1 MNTAKV
7 TRLSDHLSTVQP
19 PVDNTRL
26 QALSRRFLDQLP
38 VLLDGFFTKADDFL
52 FEWAEKTNDGLE
64 SAAYFEHLRALR
76 LEKDTVRRAVLG
88 NMKQRVEQ
96 QLNGQFDEIGSGD
109 FGQGNELSLMGDET
123 LERSLAIDSFSNRVL
138 EQSSDDWLAFRER
151 VGVLVGKKELRDDNT
166 PFNARALGSVMFD
179 ELNKIECPLK
189 TVLMLFRL
197 FDKQAAPRLVQYY
210 QASNR
215 WLVEEG
221 ILPNLKLIHGR
232 GDSTDSQSTSLEQ
245 LSQLLAQ
252 RNAPPSGG
260 GSAMGGYSGHAGG
273 GQGMMSGG
281 SGGYASGYGGG
292 AAGTGGSGMQLD
304 ASTLD
309 VLLGSLSQIQM
320 QAAPATRDVAELKRW
335 THAQASA
342 ITSQATGFEDSGTI
356 SLVAMLFEYI
366 LDDEKL
372 SAHMKQLMAR
382 MQIPIIKVALLDKH
396 FFTDTHHSARLLL
409 NRMARAASGWEP
421 DAEIDD
427 DALLEGMEAIVVRLN
442 QEFETDLT
450 LFDEALSEFTALHEQ
465 YQQDRDAQLEPLK
478 AEENSRYE
486 EHQNQDRARLFMD
499 ALLADETPPMVV
511 RTLLEKH
518 WYRVM
523 KAILR
528 QHGEGKS
535 WKNSARIARELLWS
549 VQANVQVSQA
559 ERFRKITPA
568 MLNGLRDGLKAIGV
582 SEADRSS
589 WIEAIQDLH
598 QIERQP
604 LNEDVWEAQAKLDAF
619 EEKSAI
625 ADTIIEAP
633 VPLPVDEPVV
643 QHKPADLTYYMDRV
657 DELQE
662 GTWFEIEVKEGRLE
676 RGCLSHVVGARS
688 KFVFTNYK
696 GDRIAERS
704 AIGLAMALRND
715 SIRPLDDA
723 PLFDRVIDSIVQDIK
738 PQPSHH

>member
-7 TRLSDHLSTVQP
+7 TRLSDHRSTVQP

-38 VLLDGFFTKADDFL
+38 GLLDSFFSKADDFL

-76 LEKDTVRRAVLG
+76 LEKDAVRRSVLST
-88 NMKQRVEQ
+88 MKQRVEQ
-96 QLNGQFDEIGSGD
+96 QLNGRFEDAGSGEAEL
-109 FGQGNELSLMGDET
+109 GTELSLMGDET
-123 LERSLAIDSFSNRVL
+123 LERSLAIDSFSNRVI

-151 VGVLVGKKELRDDNT
+151 LGVLIGKKELRDENT
-166 PFNARALGSVMFD
+166 PFNARALGSAMFD
-179 ELNKIECPLK
+179 GLSSIECPLK

-197 FDKQAAPRLVQYY
+197 FDKQAGPKLVQYY

-232 GDSTDSQSTSLEQ
+232 GDSSDNGQSHTLEQ

-252 RNAPPSGG
+252 RNAEPSGSG
-260 GSAMGGYSGHAGG
+260 PAMGGFSGHSGG
-273 GQGMMSGG
+273 ARGMMSGG
-281 SGGYASGYGGG
+281 YAGGYGGS
-292 AAGTGGSGMQLD
+292 AGSGGSGIQLD

-342 ITSQATGFEDSGTI
+342 ITSQAAGFEDSGTI

-372 SAHMKQLMAR
+372 SSHMKQLMAR

-427 DALLEGMEAIVVRLN
+427 DALLEGMEGIVVRLN

-450 LFDEALSEFTALHEQ
+450 LFDEALAEFNTLYEQ
-465 YQQDRDAQLEPLK
+465 YKNEQDAHLEPLK
-478 AEENSRYE
+478 AEEDSKYE
-486 EHQNQDRARLFMD
+486 EHQKQDRARLFMD

-523 KAILR
+523 KAIFR

-559 ERFRKITPA
+559 ERFRKVAPA

-619 EEKSAI
+619 EEKSAK

-633 VPLPVDEPVV
+633 APLPVDEPVV

-657 DELQE
+657 DELEE
-662 GTWFEIEVKEGRLE
+662 GVWFEIEVKEGRME

>member
-7 TRLSDHLSTVQP
+7 TRLSDHLSSVQP
-19 PVDNTRL
+19 PADNTRL
-26 QALSRRFLDQLP
+26 QALSRRYLDQLP
-38 VLLDGFFTKADDFL
+38 SLLDTFFSRADDFL

-76 LEKDTVRRAVLG
+76 LEKDSVRRSVIST
-88 NMKQRVEQ
+88 MKTRVEQ
-96 QLNGQFDEIGSGD
+96 QLNGQFEGAGLA
-109 FGQGNELSLMGDET
+109 QAEEETELALMGDET
-123 LERSLAIDSFSNRVL
+123 LERSLAIDSFSNRVI
-138 EQSSDDWLAFRER
+138 EQAADDWLAFRER
-151 VGVLVGKKELRDDNT
+151 VGVLVGKKELRDETT
-166 PFNARALGSVMFD
+166 PFNARALGTVVFD
-179 ELNKIECPLK
+179 ALNTIECPLK

-197 FDKQAAPRLVQYY
+197 FDKQAGPKLVQYY

-232 GDSTDSQSTSLEQ
+232 GDATTAQPHSLEQ
-245 LSQLLAQ
+245 LSQMLAQ
-252 RNAPPSGG
+252 RQAQPSGAGPNTG
-260 GSAMGGYSGHAGG
+260 GHYG
-273 GQGMMSGG
+273 GQGGAVSGPSAGPGGYGSGG
-281 SGGYASGYGGG
+281 SFGAGGPGI
-292 AAGTGGSGMQLD
+292 QLD
-304 ASTLD
+304 ASTLEM
-309 VLLGSLSQIQM
+309 LLGSLSQFQS

-342 ITSQATGFEDSGTI
+342 ITSQASGFEDAGTI

-421 DAEIDD
+421 EAEIENDT
-427 DALLEGMEAIVVRLN
+427 LLEGMEGIVARLN
-442 QEFETDLT
+442 QEFETDLA
-450 LFDEALSEFTALHEQ
+450 LFDEALVEFNALYER
-465 YQQDRDAQLEPLK
+465 YQGERDAQLEALR
-478 AEENSRYE
+478 AEEDSLYE
-486 EHQNQDRARLFMD
+486 AHQRQDRARLFMD
-499 ALLADETPPMVV
+499 TLLADETPPMVV

-523 KAILR
+523 KAIFR
-528 QHGEGKS
+528 QQGEGRS

-549 VQANVQVSQA
+549 VQPNVQVTQA
-559 ERFRKITPA
+559 DRFRKVVPA
-568 MLNGLRDGLKAIGV
+568 MLSGLRDGLKAIGV
-582 SEADRSS
+582 TEADRAS
-589 WIEAIQDLH
+589 WVDAITDLH

-604 LNEDVWEAQAKLDAF
+604 LSEDVWDAQAKLDAF
-619 EEKSAI
+619 EEKSEKADAI
-625 ADTIIEAP
+625 VSGP
-633 VPLPVDEPVV
+633 LPLPVDEPVV

-657 DELQE
+657 EELQE
-662 GTWFEIEVKEGRLE
+662 GAWFEIEVKEGRLE

-723 PLFDRVIDSIVQDIK
+723 PLFDRVIDNIVQDIQ
-738 PQPSHH
+738 PQAS

>member
-7 TRLSDHLSTVQP
+7 TRISDHLSTVQP

-38 VLLDGFFTKADDFL
+38 ALLDSYFSKADDFL

-76 LEKDTVRRAVLG
+76 LEKDSLRQSVLS
-88 NMKQRVEQ
+88 NMKKRVEQ
-96 QLNGQFDEIGSGD
+96 QLNGHFEESATNEAGD
-109 FGQGNELSLMGDET
+109 GGELSLMGDET
-123 LERSLAIDSFSNRVL
+123 LERSLAIDSFSNRVI

-151 VGVLVGKKELRDDNT
+151 VAVLIGKKELRDDQT
-166 PFNARALGSVMFD
+166 PFNARTLGTVMFD
-179 ELNKIECPLK
+179 GLSRIECPLK

-197 FDKQAAPRLVQYY
+197 FDKQAGPRLVQYY

-232 GDSTDSQSTSLEQ
+232 NDATESQAHSLEQ
-245 LSQLLAQ
+245 LSQLLAKQ
-252 RNAPPSGG
+252 NNQSPGSAPPT
-260 GSAMGGYSGHAGG
+260 GGYSGP
-273 GQGMMSGG
+273 SG
-281 SGGYASGYGGG
+281 GYGGG
-292 AAGTGGSGMQLD
+292 APGFGGGASGSGGGVQLD
-304 ASTLD
+304 GSALE
-309 VLLGSLSQIQM
+309 VLLSNLSQIQM

-342 ITSQATGFEDSGTI
+342 INSQAAGFEDSGTI

-382 MQIPIIKVALLDKH
+382 MQIPIIKVALLDKA

-421 DAEIDD
+421 DAEIDG

-450 LFDEALSEFTALHEQ
+450 LFDDALAEFGSLYEH
-465 YQQDRDAQLEPLK
+465 YQQERDAQLEPLK
-478 AEENSRYE
+478 AEEDSKYE
-486 EHQNQDRARLFMD
+486 KHQQQDRARLFMD

-523 KAILR
+523 KAIFR
-528 QHGEGKS
+528 QHGEGKA
-535 WKNSARIARELLWS
+535 WRNSARIARELLWS
-549 VQANVQVSQA
+549 VQDNVQVSHA
-559 ERFRKITPA
+559 ERFKKVTPA
-568 MLNGLRDGLKAIGV
+568 MMNGLRDGLRAIGV
-582 SEADRSS
+582 AEADRES
-589 WIEAIQDLH
+589 WIEAISDLH

-604 LNEDVWEAQAKLDAF
+604 LSEDVWEAQAKLDAF
-619 EEKSAI
+619 EEKSAK
-625 ADTIIEAP
+625 ADAIIEAP
-633 VPLPVDEPVV
+633 APFPVDEPVV

-657 DELQE
+657 DELEE
-662 GTWFEIEVKEGRLE
+662 GAWFEIEVKEGRME

-696 GDRIAERS
+696 GERIAERS

-715 SIRPLDDA
+715 SIRPLDEA
-723 PLFDRVIDSIVQDIK
+723 PLFERVIDNIVQDIK
-738 PQPSHH
+738 PQPTHH

>member
-38 VLLDGFFTKADDFL
+38 GLLDSFFSKADEFL
-52 FEWAEKTNDGLE
+52 FDWAEKTNDGLE

-76 LEKDTVRRAVLG
+76 LEKDSVRRSVLS

-96 QLNGQFDEIGSGD
+96 QLNGQFDDNSPESAS
-109 FGQGNELSLMGDET
+109 QGNELSLMGDET

-138 EQSSDDWLAFRER
+138 EQSADDWLAFRER
-151 VGVLVGKKELRDDNT
+151 IGVLIGKKELRDDNT
-166 PFNARALGSVMFD
+166 PFNAKALGSVMFD
-179 ELNKIECPLK
+179 ELSKIECPLK

-197 FDKQAAPRLVQYY
+197 FDKQAGPKLVQYY

-232 GDSTDSQSTSLEQ
+232 SDSSDSQSHSLEQ

-252 RNAPPSGG
+252 RNAEPSVGG
-260 GSAMGGYSGHAGG
+260 PAMGGFSGQPGG

-281 SGGYASGYGGG
+281 GGG
-292 AAGTGGSGMQLD
+292 AAGAGGSGIQLD
-304 ASTLD
+304 ASALD
-309 VLLGSLSQIQM
+309 VLLGSLSQFQT

-342 ITSQATGFEDSGTI
+342 ITSQAAGFEDSGTI

-421 DAEIDD
+421 DAEIND

-450 LFDEALSEFTALHEQ
+450 LFDDALAEFSALYEQ
-465 YQQDRDAQLEPLK
+465 YQNDHDAQLESLK
-478 AEENSRYE
+478 AEEDSRYE
-486 EHQNQDRARLFMD
+486 EHQKQDRARLFMD
-499 ALLADETPPMVV
+499 TLLADETPPMVV

-523 KAILR
+523 KAIFR

-549 VQANVQVSQA
+549 VQANVQVTQA
-559 ERFRKITPA
+559 ERFRKVAPA

-604 LNEDVWEAQAKLDAF
+604 LNEDVWESQAKLEAF
-619 EEKSAI
+619 EEKSAKAEAI
-625 ADTIIEAP
+625 VEAP
-633 VPLPVDEPVV
+633 APLPVDEPVV

-662 GTWFEIEVKEGRLE
+662 GTWFEIEVKEGRME

-738 PQPSHH
+738 PQPTRH